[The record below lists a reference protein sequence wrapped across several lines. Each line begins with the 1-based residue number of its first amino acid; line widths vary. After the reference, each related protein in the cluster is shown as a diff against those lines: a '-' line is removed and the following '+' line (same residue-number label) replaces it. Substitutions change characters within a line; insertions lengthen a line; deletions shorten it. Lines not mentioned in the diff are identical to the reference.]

1 MDLKGFLF
9 SSDDLRVFNITRP
22 ILKDRNCFGF
32 CTSWDFLGKK
42 KKLWTVITGETDN
55 IGIK

>member
-42 KKLWTVITGETDN
+42 KKFMDYNYRGN
-55 IGIK
+55 